1 MKAHIKEPC
10 NADWNAMKIV
20 HSGRFCDHCSKNVID
35 FTRMQREDILQ
46 YLLARPDERVCG
58 RVLRSQLDFSD
69 SDYLTVIRKLPQQPG
84 LANHAFYILA
94 LSALTLSGC
103 GSSPERPAQET
114 AIRQTD
120 SDGPD
125 LTEPV
130 NAADSLCT
138 GEGSVVVP
146 PPVVGEIP
154 WEHSIAGG
162 ISFPEPVEV
171 MPVVAGDSIAVPV
184 PDSAIY
190 THPQQMP
197 EFPGGISG
205 MQQWLRDHVKY
216 PRREKRKKIQGIVY
230 ASFIVNE
237 YGQLSDIRIERGVEG
252 APGFDTNVQNA
263 LRTMPRW
270 YPGRQYNRA
279 VKTRFYLPV
288 EFAL

>member
-1 MKAHIKEPC
+1 MKARIKEPC
-10 NADWNAMKIV
+10 DADWNAMKIV

-46 YLLARPDERVCG
+46 YLMARPDERVCG

-69 SDYLTVIRKLPQQPG
+69 TDYLTVIRNLPQNPG

-94 LSALTLSGC
+94 VSALVLSGC
-103 GSSPERPAQET
+103 GSPAQKTVQKADTEQTVPEIQET
-114 AIRQTD
+114 
-120 SDGPD
+120 
-125 LTEPV
+125 PV
-130 NAADSLCT
+130 APDSLCT
-138 GEGSVVVP
+138 GEASEVLP
-146 PPVVGEIP
+146 PLPPDIGEIP

-162 ISFPEPVEV
+162 ISFPEPAG
-171 MPVVAGDSIAVPV
+171 MPVATADSVPLSL
-184 PDSAIY
+184 PDSAVY
-190 THPQQMP
+190 TYPQQMP
-197 EFPGGISG
+197 EFPGGISA
-205 MQQWLRDHVKY
+205 MQQWLHDHVKY

-237 YGQLSDIRIERGVEG
+237 SGQLSDIRIERGVEG

-263 LRTMPRW
+263 LRAMPLW
-270 YPGRQYNRA
+270 QPGRQHNKA